1 MTTVHKKTFANIGK
15 RALLL
20 ASIITATAFQG
31 ACTPVSTAIG
41 AGARAG
47 IALAEDRSIT
57 EVLSDTALRVA
68 INAQLLEA
76 SFQELFWAVTTTVF
90 EGRVL
95 LTGRVTTEDLRDEA
109 SQIIW
114 KIEGVREVLNEIE
127 IGDNKNVT
135 DSARDRMIM
144 VSLRTKILRDPQ
156 IAGINYK
163 IGAYDRALYLI
174 GVAQNQGEL
183 DRVITHAREVRYVR
197 KLVSYVLLSGDPSRL
212 R

>member
-1 MTTVHKKTFANIGK
+1 VHNKTFTDIGK
-15 RALLL
+15 SALLL
-20 ASIITATAFQG
+20 SSIIAVAFQC
-31 ACTPVSTAIG
+31 ACTPVGTAIG

-47 IALAEDRSIT
+47 IALAEDRSIN

-68 INAQLLEA
+68 INAQLFEA
-76 SFQELFWAVTTTVF
+76 SFQDLFWSVTTTVF

-95 LTGRVTTEDLRDEA
+95 LTGRVVTENLRDEA
-109 SQIIW
+109 AQIVW

-127 IGDNKNVT
+127 IGENKDVA
-135 DSARDRMIM
+135 DSARDKMIT

-174 GVAQNQGEL
+174 GVAQNQDEL
-183 DRVITHAREVRYVR
+183 DRVITHAREVGYVR
-197 KLVSYVLLSGDPSRL
+197 KLVSYVLLSEDPSRL

>member
-1 MTTVHKKTFANIGK
+1 MTPVQKKTFTTIS
-15 RALLL
+15 RCIVLLG
-20 ASIITATAFQG
+20 SIIAVAFQG
-31 ACTPVSTAIG
+31 ACTPVGTAIG

-47 IALAEDRSIT
+47 LALAEDRSIN
-57 EVLSDTALRVA
+57 EVLSDTALRVT

-76 SFQELFWAVTTTVF
+76 SFQDFFWAVTTTVF

-95 LTGRVTTEDLRDEA
+95 LTGRVANANLRDEA
-109 SQIIW
+109 SQIVW

-127 IGDNKNVT
+127 VGENKDVA
-135 DSARDRMIM
+135 DSARDKMIT

-174 GVAQNQGEL
+174 GVAQDQEEL

-197 KLVSYVLLSGDPSRL
+197 KLVNYVLLSKDPR
-212 R
+212 RAQ

>member
-1 MTTVHKKTFANIGK
+1 MTSVHNGTFADIGK
-15 RALLL
+15 SALLL
-20 ASIITATAFQG
+20 SSIIAVAFQC
-31 ACTPVSTAIG
+31 ACTPVGTAIG

-47 IALAEDRSIT
+47 IALAEDRSIN
-57 EVLSDTALRVA
+57 EVLNDTALRVA
-68 INAQLLEA
+68 INAQLFEA
-76 SFQELFWAVTTTVF
+76 SFQDLFWSVTTTVF

-95 LTGRVTTEDLRDEA
+95 LTGRVVTESLRDEA
-109 SQIIW
+109 AQIVW

-127 IGDNKNVT
+127 IGENKDVA
-135 DSARDRMIM
+135 DSARDKMIT
-144 VSLRTKILRDPQ
+144 VSLRTKILRDPR

-174 GVAQNQGEL
+174 GVAQNQDEL

-197 KLVSYVLLSGDPSRL
+197 KLVSYVLLSEDPSRL

>member
-1 MTTVHKKTFANIGK
+1 MHNKTFTDIGK
-15 RALLL
+15 SALLL
-20 ASIITATAFQG
+20 SSIIAVAFQC
-31 ACTPVSTAIG
+31 ACTPVGTAIG

-47 IALAEDRSIT
+47 IALAEDRSIN
-57 EVLSDTALRVA
+57 EVLNDTALRVA
-68 INAQLLEA
+68 INAQLFEA
-76 SFQELFWAVTTTVF
+76 SFQDLFWSVTATVF

-95 LTGRVTTEDLRDEA
+95 LTGRVVTESRRDEA
-109 SQIIW
+109 AQIVW

-127 IGDNKNVT
+127 IGENKDVA
-135 DSARDRMIM
+135 DSARDKMIT
-144 VSLRTKILRDPQ
+144 VSLRTKILRDPR

-174 GVAQNQGEL
+174 GVAQNQEEL

-197 KLVSYVLLSGDPSRL
+197 KLVSYVLLSEDPSRL

>member
-1 MTTVHKKTFANIGK
+1 MTAVHNGTFADIGK
-15 RALLL
+15 SALLL
-20 ASIITATAFQG
+20 SSILAVALQC
-31 ACTPVSTAIG
+31 ACTPVGTAIG

-47 IALAEDRSIT
+47 IALAEDRSIN
-57 EVLSDTALRVA
+57 EVLNDTALRVA
-68 INAQLLEA
+68 INAQLFEA
-76 SFQELFWAVTTTVF
+76 SFQDLFWSVTTTVF

-95 LTGRVTTEDLRDEA
+95 LTGRVVTESLRDEA
-109 SQIIW
+109 AQIVW

-127 IGDNKNVT
+127 IGENKDVA
-135 DSARDRMIM
+135 DSARDKMIT
-144 VSLRTKILRDPQ
+144 VSLRTKILRDPR

-174 GVAQNQGEL
+174 GVAQNQDEL

-197 KLVSYVLLSGDPSRL
+197 KLVSYVLLSEDPSRL

>member
-1 MTTVHKKTFANIGK
+1 MTSVHNGTFADIGK
-15 RALLL
+15 SALLL
-20 ASIITATAFQG
+20 SSIIAVAFQC
-31 ACTPVSTAIG
+31 ACTPVGTAIG

-47 IALAEDRSIT
+47 IALAEDRSIN
-57 EVLSDTALRVA
+57 EVLNDTALRVA

-76 SFQELFWAVTTTVF
+76 SFQDLFWSVTTTVF

-95 LTGRVTTEDLRDEA
+95 LTGRVVTESLRDEA
-109 SQIIW
+109 AQIVW

-127 IGDNKNVT
+127 IGENKDVA
-135 DSARDRMIM
+135 DSARDKMIT
-144 VSLRTKILRDPQ
+144 VSLRTKILRDPR

-174 GVAQNQGEL
+174 GVAQNQDEL

-197 KLVSYVLLSGDPSRL
+197 KLVSYVLLSEDPSRL

>member
-1 MTTVHKKTFANIGK
+1 MHNKTFTDIGK
-15 RALLL
+15 SALLL
-20 ASIITATAFQG
+20 SSIIAVAFQC
-31 ACTPVSTAIG
+31 ACTPVGTAIG

-47 IALAEDRSIT
+47 IALAEDRSIN

-68 INAQLLEA
+68 INAQLFEA
-76 SFQELFWAVTTTVF
+76 SFQDLFWSVTTTVF

-95 LTGRVTTEDLRDEA
+95 LTGRVVTENLRDEA
-109 SQIIW
+109 AQIVW

-127 IGDNKNVT
+127 IGENKDVA
-135 DSARDRMIM
+135 DSARDKMIT
-144 VSLRTKILRDPQ
+144 VSLRTKILRDPR

-174 GVAQNQGEL
+174 GVAQNQDEL

-197 KLVSYVLLSGDPSRL
+197 KLVSYVLLSEAPSRL

>member
-1 MTTVHKKTFANIGK
+1 MHNKTFTDIGK
-15 RALLL
+15 SALLL
-20 ASIITATAFQG
+20 SSIIAVAFQC
-31 ACTPVSTAIG
+31 ACTPVGTAIG

-47 IALAEDRSIT
+47 IALAEDRSIN

-68 INAQLLEA
+68 INAQLFEA
-76 SFQELFWAVTTTVF
+76 SFQDLFWSVTTTVF

-95 LTGRVTTEDLRDEA
+95 LTGRVVTEDLRDEA
-109 SQIIW
+109 AQIVW

-127 IGDNKNVT
+127 LGENKDVA
-135 DSARDRMIM
+135 DSARDKMIT
-144 VSLRTKILRDPQ
+144 VSLRTKILRDPR

-174 GVAQNQGEL
+174 GVAQNQDEL

-197 KLVSYVLLSGDPSRL
+197 KLVSYVLLSEDPSRL

>member
-1 MTTVHKKTFANIGK
+1 MHNKTFTDIGK
-15 RALLL
+15 SALLL
-20 ASIITATAFQG
+20 SSIIAVAFQC
-31 ACTPVSTAIG
+31 ACTPVGTAIG

-47 IALAEDRSIT
+47 IALAEDRSIN

-68 INAQLLEA
+68 INAQLFEA
-76 SFQELFWAVTTTVF
+76 SFQDLFWSVTATVF

-95 LTGRVTTEDLRDEA
+95 LTGRVVTENLRDEA
-109 SQIIW
+109 AQIVW

-127 IGDNKNVT
+127 IGENKDVA
-135 DSARDRMIM
+135 DSARDKMIT
-144 VSLRTKILRDPQ
+144 VSLRTKILRDPR

-174 GVAQNQGEL
+174 GVAQNQDEL

-197 KLVSYVLLSGDPSRL
+197 KLVSYVLLSEDPSRL